1 MYGRWHPKHSAK
13 CKYTS
18 NNKHN
23 FKNYVMVESKGQG
36 ILAMLVLDF
45 LGNHPT
51 FVSENLKLGETHDIP
66 F

>member
-1 MYGRWHPKHSAK
+1 
-13 CKYTS
+13 
-18 NNKHN
+18 
-23 FKNYVMVESKGQG
+23 MVESKGQG